1 MVGLSSGTLPTR
13 VQILVLTPFPA
24 FSRIYQ
30 RYALGGKVLIG
41 GRVCVV
47 LCNLEKKQLITKMRP
62 NLYLNFPG
70 CCT

>member
-41 GRVCVV
+41 GRVCVRV
-47 LCNLEKKQLITKMRP
+47 FIGVSVFACYKRLRCIV
-62 NLYLNFPG
+62 
-70 CCT
+70 